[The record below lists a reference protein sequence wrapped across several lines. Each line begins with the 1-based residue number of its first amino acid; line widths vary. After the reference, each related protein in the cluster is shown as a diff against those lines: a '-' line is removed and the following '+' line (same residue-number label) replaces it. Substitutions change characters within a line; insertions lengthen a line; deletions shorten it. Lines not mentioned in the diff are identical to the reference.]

1 MGCLTERADIH
12 GDLGAFLLGVLDE
25 PERERLAAHL
35 AGCRR
40 CRVEAARLEPT
51 LGLLGG
57 SAAAVSPPPE
67 LEARTL
73 GAIQAAAQN
82 GEAPPAKPRRRR
94 FSWRGPAVAG
104 ALALALAAA
113 VFAGT
118 RLDGSGPPGD
128 LELQATL
135 TSRSGATGAPRP
147 ACARPGSEGSSSCA
161 RTSCRPPGGQATTS
175 SGSWGPGDRRGS
187 PNRISAGTFHPD
199 PEGRSNVRFAAAVDP
214 QKIPRAGRDQRAA
227 RRRPLPR
234 AATSCDR
241 VRRSRVPSLRA
252 CASSSSS
259 STSGPCSRSSSSRRR
274 PTTASAPSRAPW
286 PCWGDRPDFVSVTY
300 GAGGHHPRPH
310 GRDHQVAQAGPRHR
324 GDGASVLR
332 RRAHRAAG
340 GDPGGDPRRGHR
352 ERPGAARRPAA
363 RRDRA
368 GPPTPA
374 ASATR
379 WS

>member
-25 PERERLAAHL
+25 PERERFAAHL

-135 TSRSGATGAPRP
+135 TSRSGATSAEASVRKTGIGRVIELRTDELPILP
-147 ACARPGSEGSSSCA
+147 EGSYYEL
-161 RTSCRPPGGQATTS
+161 
-175 SGSWGPGDRRGS
+175 WFVGPGDRRGS

-214 QKIPRAGRDQRAA
+214 QKYPELAVTTEPGDGDPSPGRDV
-227 RRRPLPR
+227 L
-234 AATSCDR
+234 
-241 VRRSRVPSLRA
+241 RSRP
-252 CASSSSS
+252 
-259 STSGPCSRSSSSRRR
+259 
-274 PTTASAPSRAPW
+274 
-286 PCWGDRPDFVSVTY
+286 
-300 GAGGHHPRPH
+300 
-310 GRDHQVAQAGPRHR
+310 
-324 GDGASVLR
+324 
-332 RRAHRAAG
+332 
-340 GDPGGDPRRGHR
+340 
-352 ERPGAARRPAA
+352 
-363 RRDRA
+363 
-368 GPPTPA
+368 
-374 ASATR
+374 
-379 WS
+379 